1 MFFFIDFAV
10 FFQLSA
16 SLTLKKS
23 LFGSTPK
30 KHLEAPFLYQWL
42 GKLQDALV
50 SKVIFTQF
58 YVTSAI
64 AIWWDLDFMSEL
76 AIVDTIPWV
85 GGGGEGP

>member
-1 MFFFIDFAV
+1 MFFFIDFVV
-10 FFQLSA
+10 FVQLSA

-50 SKVIFTQF
+50 SKVIFIRP
-58 YVTSAI
+58 YARYRAVI
-64 AIWWDLDFMSEL
+64 KGRDFMSEL
-76 AIVDTIPWV
+76 AIC
-85 GGGGEGP
+85 